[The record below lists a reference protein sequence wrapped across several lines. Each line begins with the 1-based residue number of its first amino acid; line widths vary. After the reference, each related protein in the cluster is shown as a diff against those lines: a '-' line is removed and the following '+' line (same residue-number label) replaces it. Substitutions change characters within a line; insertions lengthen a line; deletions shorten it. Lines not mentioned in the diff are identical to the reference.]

1 MTYHDEYEEDEWE
14 EEEDSPASD
23 ESPRSRRR
31 HLTGASLGFLAM
43 VPLFAIYEA
52 GVQAAGGLRR
62 NSSELLIFRI
72 FEPLGNAADWARWTA
87 LCVLGVGAVWVCHK
101 RKVALIPGAGRICLE
116 GALGALFI
124 GPLIVWSLGLFGE
137 GISSL
142 ELHARMQ
149 APTPGSAPGLAQA
162 ALVFG
167 GAAYEE
173 LLFRVLLFSSCFFLA
188 RRVAEFFGAP
198 RKVGRVF
205 SEVLAAL
212 VSSLVFASFHLA
224 AFLPAAWGGGEEYDA
239 GVFAWRVL
247 AGLFLCVLFRL
258 RGPGV
263 AAWTHGLF
271 NLALLVGAG
280 PEVLL

>member
-1 MTYHDEYEEDEWE
+1 MSRQTEFDDYDEWDDE
-14 EEEDSPASD
+14 ESASS
-23 ESPRSRRR
+23 ETSPRAKHR
-31 HLTGASLGFLAM
+31 HLTGLCLGFLSM
-43 VPLFAIYEA
+43 LPLLVAYEM
-52 GVQAAGGLRR
+52 GVAAADGSLR
-62 NSSELLIFRI
+62 NSSELLIFRL
-72 FEPLGNAADWARWTA
+72 FSPLGAAADWARLISLGA
-87 LCVLGVGAVWVCHK
+87 LAVAAVWVCHK
-101 RKVALIPGAGRICLE
+101 RKVAPIPGAARIAME

-124 GPLIVWSLGLFGE
+124 GPLIVWSLGLFGD

-149 APTPGSAPGLAQA
+149 APMPGSSPGLAQA

-173 LLFRVLLFSSCFFLA
+173 VLFRVLLFSLCFLLA
-188 RRVAEFFGAP
+188 RQVAEFFGASA
-198 RKVGRVF
+198 KVGRMS
-205 SEVLAAL
+205 SEVIAAL
-212 VSSLVFASFHLA
+212 FSSLLFAAFHLA
-224 AFLPAAWGGGEEYDA
+224 AFVPSVWGGGEEFEA
-239 GVFAWRVL
+239 GVFTWRVL
-247 AGLFLCVLFRL
+247 AGLFLCVLFRV